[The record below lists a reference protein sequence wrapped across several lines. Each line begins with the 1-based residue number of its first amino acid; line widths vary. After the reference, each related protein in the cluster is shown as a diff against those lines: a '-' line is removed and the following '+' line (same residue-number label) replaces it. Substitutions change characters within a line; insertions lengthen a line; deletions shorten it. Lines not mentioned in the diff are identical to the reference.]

1 MNRVLTIFILV
12 IISANSSFAQQ
23 KMDSLSRNKDTVLVP
38 ASLPAVSKVNAN
50 IPADTTPFV
59 TPKKTALFSAVV
71 PGLGQFHNKQYWKI
85 PVIYGLIGVSVYFL
99 NDNIKNYNALRRE
112 IAGRESLD
120 PNFIGN
126 PDYRNYKD
134 VQTLKDA
141 QDYYRRNLDL
151 TALLTAVG
159 YTLQVIDAVVFAH
172 LKGFDISDDISL
184 NLRPVLTPQGGAG
197 FGLVMK
203 F

>member
-1 MNRVLTIFILV
+1 MKSILTIFILV
-12 IISANSSFAQQ
+12 IITANLSFAQQ
-23 KMDSLSRNKDTVLVP
+23 RIDSLSRNSDTVLVP
-38 ASLPAVSKVNAN
+38 ATLPPVSEVKAN
-50 IPADTTPFV
+50 MAGDTMLFV

-85 PVIYGLIGVSVYFL
+85 PVIYGLIGVSIYFL

-112 IAGRESLD
+112 LAGRESL
-120 PNFIGN
+120 N
-126 PDYRNYKD
+126 PDFKSNKD
-134 VQTLKDA
+134 FEFYDKNQLKDA

-151 TALLTAVG
+151 TALLTGVG
-159 YTLQVIDAVVFAH
+159 YVLQVIDAVVFAH

-184 NLRPVLTPQGGAG
+184 NLRPVMTPQGGAG

>member
-23 KMDSLSRNKDTVLVP
+23 KMDSLSRKRDTTLVP
-38 ASLPAVSKVNAN
+38 ASLPAVSEAKAN
-50 IPADTTPFV
+50 IVDTTPFV

-99 NDNIKNYNALRRE
+99 NDNIKNYNAFRRE
-112 IAGRESLD
+112 AAGRVSLD
-120 PNFIGN
+120 PNFESKF
-126 PDYRNYKD
+126 PNYND
-134 VQTLKDA
+134 QQVKDA

-184 NLRPVLTPQGGAG
+184 NLRPVLMPQGGAG

>member
-1 MNRVLTIFILV
+1 MKSIITIFILV
-12 IISANSSFAQQ
+12 IITANASFAQQ
-23 KMDSLSRNKDTVLVP
+23 KVDSLSGNKDTILVP
-38 ASLPAVSKVNAN
+38 ASLPPVSEVKAN
-50 IPADTTPFV
+50 RAMDTMPFV

-71 PGLGQFHNKQYWKI
+71 PGLGQFHNKHYWKI
-85 PVIYGLIGVSVYFL
+85 PVIYGLIGVSIYFL

-112 IAGRESLD
+112 LAGRKSD
-120 PNFIGN
+120 PFFKRNE
-126 PDYRNYKD
+126 DYQFYDDGQVKE
-134 VQTLKDA
+134 A

-184 NLRPVLTPQGGAG
+184 NLRPVLTPKGGAG